1 MSYSSSQFTTSDGAE
16 INLLIAGDGP
26 PILLIPGWS
35 QTAAMFK
42 HQIEGLSARYRV
54 FAMDL
59 RGHGDS
65 SNIETGYSIDRLTL
79 DTRQIIESFDLH
91 DLTLLGHSMGN
102 QILWNY
108 WRKYGADRLRSFVI
122 AEQPA
127 SLVYSPSWPKE
138 EILNAGALFTNE
150 ELKETCQNLKSDQA
164 NEVTRTM
171 LTNMIDDKISD
182 NEFDWIVGENLKL
195 PRHLA
200 SEYLWNCAPGDWRS
214 VIGTIDLPTLIFSG
228 RGSLVPWQSQEWTQ
242 KQITESQLNIF
253 EPDDGGCHFMFL
265 ANPDRF
271 NEAVLNFLDH

>member
-1 MSYSSSQFTTSDGAE
+1 MSYSSSHFVTSDGAQ

-42 HQIEGLSARYRV
+42 HQIEGLSTRNRV

-108 WRKYGADRLRSFVI
+108 WKTYGADRLRGFVI

-127 SLVYSPSWPKE
+127 SLVYSPSWSNE

-150 ELKETCQNLKSDQA
+150 VLEETCQNLNSDQA
-164 NEVTRTM
+164 NDVTRTM
-171 LTNMIDDKISD
+171 LTNMIDKNISD
-182 NEFDWIVGENLKL
+182 DEFNWIVSENLKL

-200 SEYLWNCAPGDWRS
+200 SKYLWNCAPGDWRS

-242 KQITESQLNIF
+242 KQIAGSQLNIF

-271 NEAVLNFLDH
+271 NETVLHFLDH

>member
-1 MSYSSSQFTTSDGAE
+1 MSYSSSQFVTSDGAE

-42 HQIEGLSARYRV
+42 HQIEGLSTRYRV

-79 DTRQIIESFDLH
+79 DTREIIESFDLH

-108 WRKYGADRLRSFVI
+108 WRRYGADRLRGCVI

-127 SLVYSPSWPKE
+127 SLIYSPSWSKE

-164 NEVTRTM
+164 KEVTRAM
-171 LTNMIDDKISD
+171 LTNMIDSNISND
-182 NEFDWIVGENLKL
+182 EFNWIVDENLKL

-200 SEYLWNCAPGDWRS
+200 SEYLWNCAPGDWRP
-214 VIGTIDLPTLIFSG
+214 VIRTIDLPTLIFSG

-242 KQITESQLNIF
+242 KKIAGSQLNIF